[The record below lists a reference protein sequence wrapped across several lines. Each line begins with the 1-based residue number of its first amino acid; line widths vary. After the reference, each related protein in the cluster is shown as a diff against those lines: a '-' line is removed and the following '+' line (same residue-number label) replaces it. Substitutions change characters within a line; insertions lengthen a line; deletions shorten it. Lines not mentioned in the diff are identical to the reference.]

1 MDVVGE
7 LEEVD
12 VLVPLRAKSTGRVPD
27 HIVQFTVND
36 LGGGV
41 RLGMGGGGQCE
52 AGAEEASEGVPESG
66 GKPGVSVR
74 EEFLGNAPP
83 TGEDVLAEEVRS
95 LLCSDGV
102 VSDGDENARST
113 GLVDDCD
120 ATSVLD

>member
-36 LGGGV
+36 LGGRV
-41 RLGMGGGGQCE
+41 RLGMGGGGQGK
-52 AGAEEASEGVPESG
+52 AGTEEASEGVPESG

-74 EEFLGNAPP
+74 EELLGNAPP
-83 TGEDVLAEEVRS
+83 TGEDVPAEEVRS

-102 VSDGDENARST
+102 VSDGDENAGPA